1 MKKNHLIIALKP
13 KCTLN
18 LKLPLVMKI
27 SLVLL
32 FFVALQLNATTGF
45 AQRTRGPISKSNSS
59 IEQVLNLIEQTSDYV
74 FLYNDKTINTNKVVS
89 VNSKSGKIPEILDE
103 IFRGTNITYTI
114 VDKQII
120 LSTNNV
126 NGIAQQS
133 DITVKGIVKDTKGE
147 ALIGVNIKVKG
158 SSTGTI
164 TDLDGNFSIQVKK
177 GAVII
182 VSYTGYTS
190 KNITV
195 SDARLLNIVLEEDR
209 IQLDEV
215 VVTALGIKK
224 EAKSLS
230 YNVQQVNSD
239 EITRIADANFVNNL
253 NGKVAGVTI
262 NASSSGVG
270 GSSRVVMRGTKSING
285 NNNAL
290 YVVDGIPMIDM
301 NRASTQPTDSYEG
314 AGQSGDPISGLNP
327 DDIEN
332 VSVLSGPSAAALYGS
347 AAANGV
353 VMITTK
359 KGKEGRTSVT
369 ITNNTTFSAP
379 LVLPKFQNTYG
390 ATEVGSYYSWGTKL
404 NTPSN
409 YDPKDFFQTGL
420 NVTNTASL
428 STGTD
433 KNQTYVSLGTTNANG
448 VIHNNN
454 YERYNATI
462 RNVSKMLKDKL
473 TLDLS
478 FMLSSVKEQNMTSQG
493 LYFNPLV
500 SLYLF
505 PAGDDFSKV
514 QAYQRYDA
522 ERNLMTQYWPYSTSL
537 ALQNPYWI
545 TEHINMPNHKN
556 RYMATASVKYD
567 FAKWI
572 NLSGRVKMDRNNE
585 RRERMYDAGTNT
597 LFASKYGYYSKSN
610 IENQQVYGELLLN
623 INKYFVD
630 NTINVTA
637 NVGANFENNDYQ
649 SDYFGG
655 KLKSVANLFTFGN
668 VDPSEKNLANQYAY
682 HLKKRAVFASA
693 QVGYKSRIYLD
704 VTARNDWSSTFKGTN
719 TNSFFYPSIGL
730 SGILTDLFHCSTDI
744 MPYMKVR
751 VSYSEVGNSPEM
763 FLAIPTYA
771 LVDGVPVTQSRRP
784 NPNLRPE
791 RTKSWEVGANVV
803 FFKNRLKLDA
813 SLYSSRTYN
822 QFFERTLSSTTGY
835 KSEVVNGGRVDNKGL
850 ELSLRYEDHW
860 GSFGWNSYLT
870 YSLNRNKVVE
880 LLRNY
885 EDPYTHELTTLDKID
900 MGGTS
905 MYKMMLFEGGS
916 IGDIYVNTLRTDE
929 HGAIYVHPSD
939 QQVVTQP
946 DVFVKAGNSAPKYNL
961 GWGNTLT
968 YKNISLG
975 CLFTAR
981 VGGIVVSQT
990 QAVMDA
996 FGASKATAD
1005 ARDNGGALVN
1015 GRPIGAEDYYH
1026 NKIGSAGG
1034 QGGIGSMYTYSAT
1047 NVRLAELSLGYEIPI
1062 TQYVTWIKGLNV
1074 SFIGKNLFFLYRKA
1088 PFDPE
1093 LTASTG
1099 TYFQG
1104 IDMFMSPS
1112 LRNLGFSV
1120 KVKF

>member
-1 MKKNHLIIALKP
+1 MR
-13 KCTLN
+13 
-18 LKLPLVMKI
+18 I
-27 SLVLL
+27 SLALL
-32 FFVALQLNATTGF
+32 FTVVLQLSAENGY
-45 AQRTRGPISKSNSS
+45 AQRTRISISMSNVS
-59 IEQVLNLIEQTSDYV
+59 IEQVLNKIEDNSDYV
-74 FLYNDKTINTNKVVS
+74 FLYNDKTIQTNRVVTVS
-89 VNSKSGKIPEILDE
+89 NKSGKILDILDD
-103 IFRGTNITYTI
+103 IFQGTNISYTV

-120 LSTNNV
+120 LATKKV
-126 NGIAQQS
+126 DAVTQEVGVQI
-133 DITVKGIVKDTKGE
+133 KGIVKDTQGDP
-147 ALIGVNIKVKG
+147 LIGVNVKVKNT
-158 SSTGTI
+158 SSGTI
-164 TDLDGNFSIQVKK
+164 TDIDGRFALQAKK
-177 GAVII
+177 GDQIE
-182 VSYTGYTS
+182 VSYVGYTTQVLKIS
-190 KNITV
+190 GTQPL
-195 SDARLLNIVLEEDR
+195 SIVLQEDNR
-209 IQLDEV
+209 VLNEV

-230 YNVQQVNSD
+230 YNVQQINND
-239 EITRIADANFVNNL
+239 EITRVADANFVNNL
-253 NGKVAGVTI
+253 NGKIAGVTI
-262 NASSSGVG
+262 NASASGVG

-301 NRASTQPTDSYEG
+301 TASSTQPTDSYEG
-314 AGQSGDPISGLNP
+314 AGQTGDPISGINP
-327 DDIEN
+327 DDIESI
-332 VSVLSGPSAAALYGS
+332 SVLSGPSAAALYGS

-353 VMITTK
+353 VMVTTK

-369 ITNNTTFSAP
+369 ISNNTTFSSP
-379 LVLPKFQNTYG
+379 LALPEFQNTYG
-390 ATEVGSYYSWGTKL
+390 QSETGSYYSWGTKL
-404 NTPSN
+404 NTPSS

-420 NVTNTASL
+420 NVTNGASL

-433 KNQTYVSLGTTNANG
+433 KNQTYLSLGTTNARG
-448 VIHNNN
+448 IIHNND
-454 YERYNATI
+454 YERYNLTF
-462 RNVSKMLKDKL
+462 RNVAKMLKDKL
-473 TLDLS
+473 TLDMS

-537 ALQNPYWI
+537 ALQNPYWT
-545 TEHINMPNHKN
+545 TEHIKMPNHKN
-556 RYMATASVKYD
+556 RYMATASAKYD
-567 FAKWI
+567 FADWV
-572 NLSGRVKMDRNNE
+572 NLTARVKMDRNNE
-585 RRERMYDAGTNT
+585 RRERKYDAGTNT
-597 LFASKYGYYSKSN
+597 LFASKYGFYSKSN

-623 INKYFVD
+623 INKYFAA
-630 NTINVTA
+630 NTVNLTA

-649 SDYFGG
+649 ADYFGG

-668 VDPSEKNLANQYAY
+668 VNTTEKNLANQYGY
-682 HLKKRAVFASA
+682 HMKKRAVFAST
-693 QVGYKSRIYLD
+693 QIGYKSMVYLD
-704 VTARNDWSSTFKGTN
+704 VTARNDWSSTFKGTD
-719 TNSFFYPSIGL
+719 TGSFFYPSVGL
-730 SGILTDLFHCSTDI
+730 SGIITDIFHCSTDI

-751 VSYSEVGNSPEM
+751 VSYSEVGNSPAV

-784 NPNLRPE
+784 NPNLKPE
-791 RTKSWEVGANVV
+791 RTKSWEAGFNFV
-803 FFKNRLKLDA
+803 FFQNKLRLDA
-813 SLYSSRTYN
+813 SIYNSRTYN

-835 KSEVVNGGRVDNKGL
+835 KSEVVNGGRVDNKGV
-850 ELSLRYEDHW
+850 ELSLRYEDKW
-860 GSFGWNSYLT
+860 GDFGWSSYLT
-870 YSLNRNKVVE
+870 YSLNKNKVVE

-885 EDPYTHELTTLDKID
+885 EDPYTHELTTLNKID

-905 MYKMMLFEGGS
+905 MYKMILTEGGS

-939 QQVVTQP
+939 QVVVTQP

-968 YKNISLG
+968 YKGVSLG
-975 CLFTAR
+975 FLFTAR

-990 QAVMDA
+990 QATMDA
-996 FGASKATAD
+996 YGSSKATAD

-1015 GRPIGAEDYYH
+1015 GRPIGAEDYYT
-1026 NKIGSAGG
+1026 KIGGSGA
-1034 QGGIGSMYTYSAT
+1034 QGGIGSMYTYSAS
-1047 NVRLAELSLGYEIPI
+1047 NIRLSELSLGYNVPI
-1062 TQYVTWIKGLNV
+1062 NKYVDWIKSMNV
-1074 SFIGKNLFFLYRKA
+1074 SFIGKNLFFLYKKA

-1120 KVKF
+1120 KVNF